1 MPSDHKRRTGTARKV
16 AGQRSKTEE
25 CLRTDE
31 VVIGGVK
38 VKMSSD
44 NIKCAALNNIL
55 CISNATAVPL
65 ASSEVNSLTSRIYAG
80 NQPT

>member
-1 MPSDHKRRTGTARKV
+1 
-16 AGQRSKTEE
+16 
-25 CLRTDE
+25 
-31 VVIGGVK
+31 